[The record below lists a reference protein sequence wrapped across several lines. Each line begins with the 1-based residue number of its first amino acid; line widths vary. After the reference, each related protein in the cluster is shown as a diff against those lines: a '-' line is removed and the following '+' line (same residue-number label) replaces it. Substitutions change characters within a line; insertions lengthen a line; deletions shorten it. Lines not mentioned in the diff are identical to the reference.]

1 MKKESIFPLFRGWKL
16 REKVK
21 SCTCFRYAFALCLIC
36 MTSLVFAQEKK
47 LSYKWEEKSLSD
59 VLNTLEKV
67 GVYKFVFNYD
77 DVKLYKVTAEVK
89 EKSIPEILDVVLQD
103 IPLAYKVSGEYVL
116 IRKKDDVSPRWRWIT
131 GKVVDENN
139 TPLPGVTVMIKEL
152 KIGGDDKR
160 GWNLSCRATRG
171 NETVYDRFFF
181 CGHGNERDCL

>member
-1 MKKESIFPLFRGWKL
+1 MLF
-16 REKVK
+16 E
-21 SCTCFRYAFALCLIC
+21 
-36 MTSLVFAQEKK
+36 
-47 LSYKWEEKSLSD
+47 SLSILCVYNNSRISFYTLILAFRFLHRSHF
-59 VLNTLEKV
+59 VLPIINTLEKV

-152 KIGGDDKR
+152 KIGGTTSVDGTYRVGLPEEMKQFTIVFSFVGMETKEIIRGKR
-160 GWNLSCRATRG
+160 W
-171 NETVYDRFFF
+171 
-181 CGHGNERDCL
+181 

>member
-67 GVYKFVFNYD
+67 GVYKFVFTR
-77 DVKLYKVTAEVK
+77 L
-89 EKSIPEILDVVLQD
+89 PR
-103 IPLAYKVSGEYVL
+103 GG
-116 IRKKDDVSPRWRWIT
+116 RKKVFRRFWMSCYRTSRWRI
-131 GKVVDENN
+131 
-139 TPLPGVTVMIKEL
+139 
-152 KIGGDDKR
+152 R
-160 GWNLSCRATRG
+160 FRG
-171 NETVYDRFFF
+171 NT
-181 CGHGNERDCL
+181 C

>member
-131 GKVVDENN
+131 GKVLTRI
-139 TPLPGVTVMIKEL
+139 TPRYRV
-152 KIGGDDKR
+152 
-160 GWNLSCRATRG
+160 
-171 NETVYDRFFF
+171 
-181 CGHGNERDCL
+181 

>member
-77 DVKLYKVTAEVK
+77 DV
-89 EKSIPEILDVVLQD
+89 VVLAVRLVAGFVGHVRQRSTD
-103 IPLAYKVSGEYVL
+103 YC
-116 IRKKDDVSPRWRWIT
+116 
-131 GKVVDENN
+131 
-139 TPLPGVTVMIKEL
+139 
-152 KIGGDDKR
+152 
-160 GWNLSCRATRG
+160 SCM
-171 NETVYDRFFF
+171 F
-181 CGHGNERDCL
+181 L

>member
-89 EKSIPEILDVVLQD
+89 EKSIPEILDVVKRMMFH
-103 IPLAYKVSGEYVL
+103 P
-116 IRKKDDVSPRWRWIT
+116 
-131 GKVVDENN
+131 
-139 TPLPGVTVMIKEL
+139 
-152 KIGGDDKR
+152 GGDGSR
-160 GWNLSCRATRG
+160 GKWLTRI
-171 NETVYDRFFF
+171 TPRYRV
-181 CGHGNERDCL
+181 